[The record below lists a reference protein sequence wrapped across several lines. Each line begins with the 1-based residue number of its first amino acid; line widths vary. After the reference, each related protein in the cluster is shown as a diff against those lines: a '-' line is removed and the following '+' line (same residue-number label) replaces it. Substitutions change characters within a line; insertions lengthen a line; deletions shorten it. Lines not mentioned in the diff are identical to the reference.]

1 MKVAVSGASGYVGQA
16 LLMLLARQGAST
28 LALARSK
35 PLLPALDGVRW
46 LLCADGEPS
55 ASQLVGID
63 AVVHLAGRAHTRVA
77 FANGRDLFDGANHR
91 LAVRMALA
99 AQRAG
104 VGRFVFVS
112 TLGVHGN
119 WSDSAVRED
128 SPIRAETP
136 YARSK
141 WAAEQALLRSSE
153 ASGMDLCIVRPPM
166 VYGPRCPG
174 NFTRLVKLVRMA
186 CPLPFASVNAQ
197 RSFVYVENLAS
208 FLVHCAEHVR
218 GRQTFVIGD
227 GSDWE
232 LPQLIRT
239 IGAAL
244 DVPVRLFPFPLPV
257 LRLAAQ
263 AAGRQREIDSL
274 TRSMTVDWAHVRN
287 GTSWRPPIPAVDAL
301 QAALKSDVF

>member
-16 LLMLLARQGAST
+16 LLVLLARQGVST
-28 LALARSK
+28 LAVGRGQ

-46 LLCADGEPS
+46 LLCADGVPS

-63 AVVHLAGRAHTRVA
+63 VVVHLAGRAHTRIA
-77 FANGRDLFDGANHR
+77 LANGRDLFDEANHR

-99 AQRAG
+99 ARQAG
-104 VGRFVFVS
+104 VERFVFVS

-119 WSDSAVRED
+119 CSDDPVRED
-128 SPIRAETP
+128 SPIQAETP

-141 WAAEQALLRSSE
+141 WAAEQAMLRISE
-153 ASGMDLCIVRPPM
+153 SSGMNLGIVRPPM
-166 VYGPRCPG
+166 VYGPLCPG

-186 CPLPFASVNAQ
+186 CPLPFASVNAR
-197 RSFVYVENLAS
+197 RSFVHVENLAS
-208 FLVHCAEHVR
+208 FLAYCAEHVR

-244 DVPVRLFPFPLPV
+244 DVPVRLFPFPLPL
-257 LRLAAQ
+257 LRLVAQ
-263 AAGRQREIDSL
+263 AAGRRREIDSL
-274 TRSMTVDWAHVRN
+274 TRSMTVDWAHAKN

-301 QAALKSDVF
+301 QATLRSYVL